1 MNHKIMTPPGNPA
14 SREAVST
21 QNLPLFGTAAILAG
35 GKSSRMGFDKQ
46 LLMEKSK
53 RMLEQVVETLK
64 KEFFDI
70 IIVTSRP
77 ELYEGMDVRLCSD
90 EYQEKGP
97 LAGLHAA
104 MQHTQSQYIYLLAC
118 DMPVVSL
125 PFIQYMKEC
134 IQKKQADVCACEIN
148 GQLETFNTF
157 YSRDLLPEV
166 INRLENGNRSLF
178 RFIYGTQAHIIS
190 QEETLR
196 FDPELAMFTNIN
208 TACEYEQYLG
218 NNMGTPEEDI
228 AALTDRIEIIR
239 YINGKYV
246 KLQDLMVHEMT
257 LQLDIN
263 GTAGRTLYCSPSE
276 LKELVVGHLYT
287 QGYIRSLSDLLSL
300 DLDEQTGKA
309 FVQTVPFEKKDVS
322 DPSMDSLVFDPT
334 ILLANQQQFY
344 DQSTLQKATGG
355 THCCAL
361 CDDTGTYFSCVDISR
376 HNSLDKL
383 VGKALLNDISL
394 SDKYILTSG
403 RVPLDMLQKVV
414 AIHAPMIV
422 SRSTPT
428 ISAVELA
435 RESGI
440 TLLGFSRENRFNI
453 YSAPHR
459 LRGTDHL

>member
-1 MNHKIMTPPGNPA
+1 MKAWMCA
-14 SREAVST
+14 
-21 QNLPLFGTAAILAG
+21 
-35 GKSSRMGFDKQ
+35 
-46 LLMEKSK
+46 
-53 RMLEQVVETLK
+53 
-64 KEFFDI
+64 
-70 IIVTSRP
+70 
-77 ELYEGMDVRLCSD
+77 SD
-90 EYQEKGP
+90 EYQGKGP

-104 MQHTQSQYIYLLAC
+104 MQTTCSQYIYLLAC
-118 DMPVVSL
+118 DMPVVCL

-134 IQKKQADVCACEIN
+134 LRQNPADVCACEVN

-166 INRLENGNRSLF
+166 VNRLENGNRSLF
-178 RFIYGTQAHIIS
+178 RFIYGTQASIIS
-190 QEETLR
+190 SEDARR
-196 FDPELAMFTNIN
+196 FNPDLDMFTNIN
-208 TACEYEQYLG
+208 TVCEYEQYLG
-218 NNMGTPEEDI
+218 NSTGTPEDNI
-228 AALTDRIEIIR
+228 AALTDKVEILR

-257 LQLDIN
+257 LHLDIN

-276 LKELVVGHLYT
+276 LKELVVGQLYT

-300 DLDEQTGKA
+300 ELDEANGKA
-309 FVQTVPFEKKDVS
+309 SAQTVPFEQENVFEPLTDRS
-322 DPSMDSLVFDPT
+322 IFDPT

-344 DQSTLQKATGG
+344 DQSSLQKATGG

-361 CDDTGTYFSCVDISR
+361 CDNTGTYFSCVDISR

-403 RVPLDMLQKVV
+403 RIPLDMLQKVA
-414 AIHAPMIV
+414 AIKAPMIV

-435 RESGI
+435 RASNI

-453 YSAPHR
+453 YSAAHR
-459 LRGTDHL
+459 LKGSETVESS